1 MIQEGETGAKDN
13 KNKKNVMEV
22 KIEVVKL
29 VNQKI
34 LAPENPAEIQINETI
49 DQTDENDDKEDKSEE
64 EPKEFTAL
72 GQNHMNFLVN

>member
-1 MIQEGETGAKDN
+1 MIQGEKTGAKDN

-29 VNQKI
+29 VNQI
-34 LAPENPAEIQINETI
+34 LAPENPAEIQINEKI
-49 DQTDENDDKEDKSEE
+49 DQSDENNDNDDKSEE

-72 GQNHMNFLVN
+72 GQKHLNFLVN